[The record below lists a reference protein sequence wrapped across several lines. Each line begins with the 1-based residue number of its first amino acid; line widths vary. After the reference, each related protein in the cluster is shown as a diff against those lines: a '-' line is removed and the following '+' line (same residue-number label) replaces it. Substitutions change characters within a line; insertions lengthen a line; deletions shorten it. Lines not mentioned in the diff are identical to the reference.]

1 VDVKPTLARQVIGEH
16 FGESVLADLITSRR
30 QFAAQLLPDLQTA
43 LISEVFQ
50 FQAAVYGIHQEHQF
64 LALDISRLLAGGTRS
79 AEVAP
84 LQFQDIDVG
93 EDEPFAGL
101 NNGLWLFRVHE
112 QPIAVLLSKWTDPGS
127 KAQKFVQIEIAHLEA
142 SSEFKRQLL
151 WRLAQAGETSK
162 LYRGKTLSFESG
174 SDYSGMRSDMLVHR
188 LPPLSKDEVILDERT
203 LRRVDRH
210 VFEFDAHREDLR
222 RFGQSTRKGILLYGP
237 PGTGKTHLVR
247 YISSNLPNHTTLLLT
262 AEQVSNLTAYFA
274 LARALQPSILV
285 LEDVDLVGRSRESM
299 RSPGTEILLN
309 RLLNEMDGLKPDAD
323 MLFILTTNRPED
335 IEPALASRPGRIDA
349 AIEVALPDERCRAR
363 LIELYGRALSFEEG
377 AVDDAAQRTEGA
389 SAAFMKELV
398 RRLAQ
403 RSLAAGRDGTV
414 SRDDVTALIDEGL
427 EDDAEI
433 GSRLSGMGAAPRRRA
448 APPNC

>member
-262 AEQVSNLTAYFA
+262 AEQVSNLTAYF
-274 LARALQPSILV
+274 
-285 LEDVDLVGRSRESM
+285 EH
-299 RSPGTEILLN
+299 
-309 RLLNEMDGLKPDAD
+309 
-323 MLFILTTNRPED
+323 
-335 IEPALASRPGRIDA
+335 SRP
-349 AIEVALPDERCRAR
+349 
-363 LIELYGRALSFEEG
+363 
-377 AVDDAAQRTEGA
+377 
-389 SAAFMKELV
+389 
-398 RRLAQ
+398 
-403 RSLAAGRDGTV
+403 
-414 SRDDVTALIDEGL
+414 
-427 EDDAEI
+427 
-433 GSRLSGMGAAPRRRA
+433 
-448 APPNC
+448 